1 MKKVF
6 LFIVLVT
13 VALASFSQKKYE
25 NSYVSVIVPNG
36 WVVQNDG
43 DKGMG
48 TELMYFY
55 NDEYDANIYNLGMI
69 IGFNQFQKPEFMLET
84 QMNLKSNP
92 LFENADFG
100 GISYTEYVKYL
111 NCKDGT
117 VYKYTFSL

>member
-48 TELMYFY
+48 T
-55 NDEYDANIYNLGMI
+55 
-69 IGFNQFQKPEFMLET
+69 
-84 QMNLKSNP
+84 
-92 LFENADFG
+92 
-100 GISYTEYVKYL
+100 
-111 NCKDGT
+111 
-117 VYKYTFSL
+117 

>member
-48 TELMYFY
+48 TELMYF
-55 NDEYDANIYNLGMI
+55 IM
-69 IGFNQFQKPEFMLET
+69 
-84 QMNLKSNP
+84 MNMMP
-92 LFENADFG
+92 
-100 GISYTEYVKYL
+100 
-111 NCKDGT
+111 
-117 VYKYTFSL
+117 TFIT

>member
-84 QMNLKSNP
+84 QMNLKSKMI
-92 LFENADFG
+92 LF
-100 GISYTEYVKYL
+100 
-111 NCKDGT
+111 
-117 VYKYTFSL
+117 